1 MDTRTESLAPEALAE
16 EVRAKRLAIDNDLEL
31 LRVRLQKADP
41 RRIDAM
47 RWAKTA
53 GPVLAALGAAFL
65 FTRRKRSVNSLH
77 QLLIRGLSDLYA
89 SEKLLVPALARM
101 SAKAAN
107 PELKQ
112 AFDMHRVQTVGH
124 IERLERVFRSIKARP
139 RRGAYDGVAGVIA
152 EAERLMKRKVDP
164 DVRDAHLIASA
175 QRVEHIEIANY
186 GTARTFAETLAFTE
200 AAHLLQQ
207 TLDEEKRADEQL
219 TMLAERFVNPQSVR
233 ARTA

>member
-16 EVRAKRLAIDNDLEL
+16 EIRAKRLAIDNDLEL
-31 LRVRLQKADP
+31 LRVRLQNADP

-47 RWAKTA
+47 HWAKRA

-65 FTRRKRSVNSLH
+65 FTRRKRSVNSLQ
-77 QLLIRGLSDLYA
+77 QLLIKELSDLYA

-101 SAKAAN
+101 SAKATNA
-107 PELKQ
+107 ELKQ

-124 IERLERVFRSIKARP
+124 VERLERVFRSIKARP

-152 EAERLMKRKVDP
+152 EAERLMKRKLDP

-207 TLDEEKRADEQL
+207 TLDEEKRTDEQL

>member
-1 MDTRTESLAPEALAE
+1 MDTRTESLAPEALAD
-16 EVRAKRLAIDNDLEL
+16 EVRVKRLAIDNDLEL

-41 RRIDAM
+41 RRIDTA

-53 GPVLAALGAAFL
+53 GPIVAGLGAVFL
-65 FTRRKRSVNSLH
+65 FARRKRSVISLH
-77 QLLIRGLSDLYA
+77 QLLVKELSDLYA

-101 SAKAAN
+101 STKATN

-112 AFDMHRVQTVGH
+112 AFDMHRVETIGH
-124 IERLERVFRSIKARP
+124 VERLERVFRAIDAKP

-152 EAERLMKRKVDP
+152 EAERLMKRKLDP

-186 GTARTFAETLAFTE
+186 GTARTFADTLAFTQ

-207 TLDEEKRADEQL
+207 TLDEEKRTDEQL
-219 TMLAERFVNPQSVR
+219 TKLAERFVNPQSIR
-233 ARTA
+233 

>member
-41 RRIDAM
+41 RRVDTV

-53 GPVLAALGAAFL
+53 GPVIAGLGAAFL
-65 FTRRKRSVNSLH
+65 LARRRRSVNSLH
-77 QLLIRGLSDLYA
+77 QLLLKELSDLYA
-89 SEKLLVPALARM
+89 SEKLLIPALARM
-101 SAKAAN
+101 SAKATT

-112 AFDMHRVQTVGH
+112 AFDRHRVETVGH
-124 IERLERVFRSIKARP
+124 LERLERVFRSIDAKP
-139 RRGAYDGVAGVIA
+139 KRGAYDGIAGVIA
-152 EAERLMKRKVDP
+152 EAERLMKRKLDP

-186 GTARTFAETLAFTE
+186 GTARTFADTLAFTQ

-207 TLDEEKRADEQL
+207 TLEEEKRADEQL
-219 TMLAERFVNPQSVR
+219 TKLAERFVNPQSIR
-233 ARTA
+233 